1 MSSEALEKRFTDL
14 QDRLAVL
21 QDATNQLKELVDR
34 LANFNYQPGSVPLG
48 ATEDDHVGSELS
60 SEINQI
66 LREQEEELEL
76 LHEEIIDI
84 RPGKPGSELQH
95 DKDRLKDGAN
105 RLGEELQN
113 CRKSFRRAQIAA
125 KRNLQLAQR
134 QERELLY
141 ASFSTPRSG
150 ASSPAVADA
159 TLFPPNRRKQK
170 ARSEMS
176 KEEQMIAA
184 SHDVTESMRR
194 AHELMAAELSKSDFA
209 HNTLKEST
217 AALSQLSENY
227 SSLDTMLSNS
237 RALLGT
243 LLKSQ
248 KTDTWY
254 LQSAFYILV
263 VTVGWLIFRRLLWGP
278 TWWLVWLPL
287 KLIFKTTVGVSNTVA
302 RRGSQAVSPGSDS
315 ATIQSMSQ
323 AQMNN
328 QGVPTAQ
335 VIYESQTPQESPSSV
350 MEEVGKIINT
360 SEPEPESESAEEQPI
375 EDADA
380 NDAQENQQ
388 EETVLRGRNDDEPPN
403 PKKRIMEEDP
413 GTQQGSS
420 HDDGGERIR
429 DEL

>member
-1 MSSEALEKRFTDL
+1 MSPEILEKRFTDL
-14 QDRLAVL
+14 QDRLTVL
-21 QDATNQLKELVDR
+21 QDATNQLKELIDR
-34 LANFNYQPGSVPLG
+34 LANFNFQPGSVPLG
-48 ATEDDHVGSELS
+48 VSEDDHVGSELS
-60 SEINQI
+60 SEINQV

-76 LHEEIIDI
+76 LQEEIIDI
-84 RPGKPGSELQH
+84 RPGKPSSELQH
-95 DKDRLKDGAN
+95 DKDRLKDGAT

-113 CRKSFRRAQIAA
+113 CRKAFRRAQIAA

-141 ASFSTPRSG
+141 ASFSNPRSG
-150 ASSPAVADA
+150 ASSPVVTDS
-159 TLFPPNRRKQK
+159 TLFPLNRRKQK

-176 KEEQMIAA
+176 KEEQMISA
-184 SHDVTESMRR
+184 SNDVTESMRR

-263 VTVGWLIFRRLLWGP
+263 VTIGWLIFRRLLWGP
-278 TWWLVWLPL
+278 MWWLVWLPL
-287 KLIFKTTVGVSNTVA
+287 KLIFKTTIGVSNAVA
-302 RRGSQAVSPGSDS
+302 KRGSQGASPGSDS

-323 AQMNN
+323 QAQMNN
-328 QGVPTAQ
+328 EGVPTAQ
-335 VIYESQTPQESPSSV
+335 VIYESQKPQESSDSV
-350 MEEVGKIINT
+350 MEEVRKAINGSE
-360 SEPEPESESAEEQPI
+360 SEPVEEHSKTG
-375 EDADA
+375 ED
-380 NDAQENQQ
+380 DAQEDQKQ
-388 EETVLRGRNDDEPPN
+388 ETVLRERNDDEPPN
-403 PKKRIMEEDP
+403 PKKRMMEEDP
-413 GTQQGSS
+413 GTQQDNHDGS
-420 HDDGGERIR
+420 DERIR

>member
-1 MSSEALEKRFTDL
+1 MSPETLEKRFTDL
-14 QDRLAVL
+14 QDRLTVL
-21 QDATNQLKELVDR
+21 QDATNQLKELIDR
-34 LANFNYQPGSVPLG
+34 LANFNFQPGSVPLG
-48 ATEDDHVGSELS
+48 ASENDHVGSELS

-76 LHEEIIDI
+76 LQEEIIDI
-84 RPGKPGSELQH
+84 RPGKPSSELQH
-95 DKDRLKDGAN
+95 DKDRLKDGVN

-113 CRKSFRRAQIAA
+113 CRKAFRRAQITAR
-125 KRNLQLAQR
+125 RNLQLAQR

-141 ASFSTPRSG
+141 ASFSNPRSG
-150 ASSPAVADA
+150 ASSPVVTDP

-176 KEEQMIAA
+176 KEEQMISA
-184 SHDVTESMRR
+184 SNDVTESMRR

-227 SSLDTMLSNS
+227 SSLNTMLSNS

-263 VTVGWLIFRRLLWGP
+263 VTIGWLIFRRLLWGP

-287 KLIFKTTVGVSNTVA
+287 KLIFKTTVGVSNTIA
-302 RRGSQAVSPGSDS
+302 RRGSQGVSPGSDS
-315 ATIQSMSQ
+315 ATIQPMSHQ
-323 AQMNN
+323 AQINTE
-328 QGVPTAQ
+328 GVRTAQ
-335 VIYESQTPQESPSSV
+335 VIYESQKPQESSDSV
-350 MEEVGKIINT
+350 MEEVSKIINRSE
-360 SEPEPESESAEEQPI
+360 SEPVEEHTETG
-375 EDADA
+375 EDE
-380 NDAQENQQ
+380 AQEDQ
-388 EETVLRGRNDDEPPN
+388 EQETVLRERHDDEPPN
-403 PKKRIMEEDP
+403 PKKRMMEDDP
-413 GTQQGSS
+413 SIQQDS
-420 HDDGGERIR
+420 HDGSDERIR

>member
-1 MSSEALEKRFTDL
+1 MSPETLEKRFTDL

-21 QDATNQLKELVDR
+21 QDATNQLKELIDR
-34 LANFNYQPGSVPLG
+34 LANFNFQPGSVPLG
-48 ATEDDHVGSELS
+48 AGEDDNVGSELS

-76 LHEEIIDI
+76 LQEEIIDI

-113 CRKSFRRAQIAA
+113 CRKDFRRAQIAA

-141 ASFSTPRSG
+141 ASFSNPRSG
-150 ASSPAVADA
+150 ASSPVVTDA

-176 KEEQMIAA
+176 KEEQMISA
-184 SHDVTESMRR
+184 SNDVTESMRR

-263 VTVGWLIFRRLLWGP
+263 VTIGWLIFRRLLWGP
-278 TWWLVWLPL
+278 MWWLVWLPL
-287 KLIFKTTVGVSNTVA
+287 KLIFKTTVGVSNSVA
-302 RRGSQAVSPGSDS
+302 RRGSQGVSPGSDS
-315 ATIQSMSQ
+315 ATFQSMSQ
-323 AQMNN
+323 VQMNN

-335 VIYESQTPQESPSSV
+335 VVYESHTPQESSDST
-350 MEEVGKIINT
+350 MEEVGKIING
-360 SEPEPESESAEEQPI
+360 SESESAKEHPEANGGEADKGDTP
-375 EDADA
+375 ED
-380 NDAQENQQ
+380 QR
-388 EETVLRGRNDDEPPN
+388 EETVLRQRNDDEPPN
-403 PKKRIMEEDP
+403 PKKRMMEEDP
-413 GTQQGSS
+413 GTQQGS
-420 HDDGGERIR
+420 HDGNGERVR